1 MYGRSQVSC
10 ELTGRS
16 LAARLAL
23 SSTSPPPLLLHFL
36 VANVAMAELRAIGDR
51 LRRLELDDL
60 ISISQATNGAVP
72 SELISVV
79 DDPQEVDYDE
89 HSNPQMLFWMDDMRT
104 SGELTPLEKQV
115 VRMAQ
120 KEIIRRII
128 KRSRTGTLRPGANK
142 RGGKKQGSKKS
153 RKTRRTRRRR

>member
-1 MYGRSQVSC
+1 MV
-10 ELTGRS
+10 
-16 LAARLAL
+16 
-23 SSTSPPPLLLHFL
+23 
-36 VANVAMAELRAIGDR
+36 ELRTIEER

-72 SELISVV
+72 PELIAVI

-89 HSNPQMLFWMDDMRT
+89 YANPQMLFWMDDMRT

-120 KEIIRRII
+120 KEIVRRII
-128 KRSRTGTLRPGANK
+128 KRSRTGTRRPGANK
-142 RGGKKQGSKKS
+142 RGGKKQSTKKS
-153 RKTRRTRRRR
+153 RNTRRTRRRR

>member
-1 MYGRSQVSC
+1 MV
-10 ELTGRS
+10 
-16 LAARLAL
+16 
-23 SSTSPPPLLLHFL
+23 
-36 VANVAMAELRAIGDR
+36 ELRTIEER

-72 SELISVV
+72 PELIAVV

-89 HSNPQMLFWMDDMRT
+89 HANPQMLFWMDDMRT
-104 SGELTPLEKQV
+104 IGELTPLEKQV

-120 KEIIRRII
+120 KEIVRRII